1 LIEGPCLSILRVLY
15 NLAGHKHFLEP
26 DYQSGSIIY
35 NIEDRPKR
43 FFPEWYTATI
53 QEKKSQGEDI
63 TEENC
68 TNIVYD
74 MANRLLSIGT
84 GLGKVDKPEDRDI
97 LKFSDKFPPKA
108 LVLSLAASNYFFSL
122 EDYVSFYYDSFHIEL
137 ESEQSWPIESLVN
150 Y

>member
-1 LIEGPCLSILRVLY
+1 VLY
-15 NLAGHKHFLEP
+15 NLADHKHFLEP

-43 FFPEWYTATI
+43 FFPEWHTATI

-97 LKFSDKFPPKA
+97 LK
-108 LVLSLAASNYFFSL
+108 
-122 EDYVSFYYDSFHIEL
+122 
-137 ESEQSWPIESLVN
+137 
-150 Y
+150 

>member
-1 LIEGPCLSILRVLY
+1 MLY

-84 GLGKVDKPEDRDI
+84 GLSKVDKPEDRDI
-97 LKFSDKFPPKA
+97 LK
-108 LVLSLAASNYFFSL
+108 
-122 EDYVSFYYDSFHIEL
+122 
-137 ESEQSWPIESLVN
+137 
-150 Y
+150 